1 MTNDTIAF
9 LSSTLRKARIDI
21 THDYRICSTNGEDR
35 GEIIYE
41 GETVPFRIITREE
54 QLRGIWLRDFIVLDA
69 SVHPAMVEIAR
80 SRVRPA

>member
-1 MTNDTIAF
+1 MTDLIAF

-21 THDYRICSTNGEDR
+21 VRDYQICSTRGEDR

-41 GETVPFRIITREE
+41 GETVPFQIITREE
-54 QLRGIWLRDFIVLDA
+54 QLRGLRLRDYIVLDA
-69 SVHPAMVEIAR
+69 TVHPAMIEIAR